1 MTSALRPAARALP
14 TPNMLRALTDA
25 ERPAGLN
32 PWDYPS
38 STIGA
43 VKRLAYVTPRK
54 VETTVFGIR
63 KVHTVYEITEAGRK
77 ALREGVTQ

>member
-1 MTSALRPAARALP
+1 MTSALRPAARAIP
-14 TPNMLRALTDA
+14 TPNMLRALADA
-25 ERPAGLN
+25 ERPQGLN
-32 PWDYPS
+32 PWNYPS

-43 VKRLAYVTPRK
+43 VKRAAYVTPRQ
-54 VETTVFGIR
+54 VRTVVFGIT